1 MKTQSFNA
9 DSIKGTLKDLL
20 LAVLINIKKLVYKT
34 IIILISVPDFVE
46 LLATKR
52 CEPQNLLHLL
62 HTSFQY
68 QMQLTATLFLCH
80 GKKD

>member
-9 DSIKGTLKDLL
+9 DSIRTTLKDLL

-46 LLATKR
+46 LLATQSG
-52 CEPQNLLHLL
+52 EPQNLLHLL
-62 HTSFQY
+62 YTSFQY
-68 QMQLTATLFLCH
+68 
-80 GKKD
+80 